1 MIDALIDQAA
11 ALQKQV
17 EALAKEVRALRK
29 EKEKHDA
36 AITEQKEKLQ
46 QLGAQHNSLQ
56 SLLDVNSL
64 ATALDAKQDPAELR
78 QRLNKLI
85 RELDTVIR
93 YLEKPEQP

>member
-1 MIDALIDQAA
+1 MIDGLIDRTA

-17 EALAKEVRALRK
+17 ESLVKEVRALRK

-36 AITEQKEKLQ
+36 EITEQKEKLQ
-46 QLGAQHNSLQ
+46 QLGKQQTSLQ
-56 SLLDVNSL
+56 GLLDVNSL

-78 QRLNKLI
+78 QRLNKLV

-93 YLEKPEQP
+93 YLEKA